1 MTLPKSIR
9 MAGHTIEIVID
20 DSIADFGN
28 YDADALRITIRPGPP
43 EVMRLT
49 LRHEM
54 LHAALSLSGIAYID
68 KLPEEAIVRAMDTI
82 FWPSYD
88 ALNAKRKR

>member
-9 MAGHTIEIVID
+9 MAGHSIEIVVD

-28 YDADALRITIRPGPP
+28 YDPDALRITIRPGPP
-43 EVMRLT
+43 EMMRCT

-54 LHAALSLSGIAYID
+54 LHAALSLSGIAYIE
-68 KLPEEAIVRAMDTI
+68 KLPEEAIVRAMDTL

-88 ALNAKRKR
+88 ALTTKRKK

>member
-1 MTLPKSIR
+1 MQQ
-9 MAGHTIEIVID
+9 
-20 DSIADFGN
+20 
-28 YDADALRITIRPGPP
+28 
-43 EVMRLT
+43 T

-88 ALNAKRKR
+88 ALTTKRKK